1 MIKYL
6 QNLRNKKGFTL
17 VELIIVVAIIAV
29 LAAMVIPM
37 FNNDDAQRRV
47 VNTYASDFFTGL
59 QFNFTR
65 YQKTEA
71 DISPAIAAEI
81 AADIAAGKT
90 PFMKYDPTVGQNIL
104 GMPFIYIEAHYDN
117 ELKYVHVN
125 VNLEELLKDTTT
137 TSNTALEQQIHNDMA
152 NLINK
157 AGNGYYYAVVTM
169 NANYNNLKVIT
180 THFTDERLPEFTG
193 DVANYKKDV
202 LMFIDESELANGFYC
217 GTCTGDNTSGAYVGN
232 IGTYF
237 FNVSDPG
244 NNNLWA

>member
-6 QNLRNKKGFTL
+6 QKCRTKKGFTL

-29 LAAMVIPM
+29 LAAMVIPI

-71 DISPAIAAEI
+71 DISPAIAAEVK
-81 AADIAAGKT
+81 ADIAAGKT
-90 PFMKYDPTVGQNIL
+90 PFMKYDPNVGQNIL
-104 GMPFIYIEAHYDN
+104 GMPFIFIEAHYDN
-117 ELKYVHVN
+117 GLEYVHINRTLAQLV
-125 VNLEELLKDTTT
+125 LDTSTV
-137 TSNTALEQQIHNDMA
+137 SNTALERQLHNDME

-169 NANYNNLKVIT
+169 NATYNNLKVIT
-180 THFTDERLPEFTG
+180 AHFTDQRITDP
-193 DVANYKKDV
+193 DPDN
-202 LMFIDESELANGFYC
+202 LMFVDESELLNGFYC
-217 GTCTGDNTSGAYVGN
+217 GTCTGDNNGGAYVGN
-232 IGTYF
+232 IGTQF
-237 FNVSDPG
+237 LNVTDSTVNG
-244 NNNLWA
+244 LW